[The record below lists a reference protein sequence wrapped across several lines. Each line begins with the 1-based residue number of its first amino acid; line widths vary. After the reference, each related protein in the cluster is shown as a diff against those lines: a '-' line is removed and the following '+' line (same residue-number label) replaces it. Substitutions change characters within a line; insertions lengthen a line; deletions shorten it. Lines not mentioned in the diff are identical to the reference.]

1 MDSGE
6 VLGISGE
13 CNNICK
19 SILDVIL
26 SKILIP
32 TKGKVKLLDWFRIF
46 VCEKPALK
54 IRILDKGYNL
64 DFSANE
70 ELWKEEEQVNG
81 LGLSIFKEGFQ
92 QGVEQGIEQ
101 GVVQGAIR
109 ACQSFGKSKED
120 AVSWIQEKF
129 SVSQENAITYV
140 NQYWM

>member
-1 MDSGE
+1 MD
-6 VLGISGE
+6 I
-13 CNNICK
+13 
-19 SILDVIL
+19 IL

-81 LGLSIFKEGFQ
+81 LGLSIFKEGF
-92 QGVEQGIEQ
+92 EQGIIQ
-101 GVVQGAIR
+101 GTIETCQG
-109 ACQSFGKSKED
+109 FGKSKED
-120 AVSWIQEKF
+120 AVSWVQEKF
-129 SVSQENAITYV
+129 SISRENAITYV

>member
-1 MDSGE
+1 MLRIPGK
-6 VLGISGE
+6 

-19 SILDVIL
+19 SVLDVIL
-26 SKILIP
+26 SKILILI
-32 TKGKVKLLDWFRIF
+32 KGKVKLLDWFRIF

-101 GVVQGAIR
+101 GIEQGVVQGAIR